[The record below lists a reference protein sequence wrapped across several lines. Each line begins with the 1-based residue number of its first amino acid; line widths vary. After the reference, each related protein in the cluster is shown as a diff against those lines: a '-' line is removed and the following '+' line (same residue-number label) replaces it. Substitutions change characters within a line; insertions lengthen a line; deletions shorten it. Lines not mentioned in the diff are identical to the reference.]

1 MASGGSQSTAGQP
14 RFVNRHTAI
23 GKICG
28 VGAGV
33 CWHHDRQPI
42 PGAFIPLPAMPSQ
55 TAKSTYTTCDANEA
69 VASVAYRLNELI
81 AIYPITPS
89 STMAEVCDEW
99 AAAGKPN
106 LWGEVPRIVEMQSEG
121 GVAGAVHGGLL
132 GGALTTTFTASQGL
146 LLMIPNLYKIAGELL
161 PLTIHVSAR
170 ALAAQGLSI
179 FGDHQDVMA
188 CRATGC
194 ALLCSN
200 SGQEAHDLALIAH
213 AASYRSRIPFIHFFD
228 GFRTSHEVSKLAI
241 LSDADVR
248 AVIDEGDI
256 AAFRARA
263 MTPDRPTLRGTAQNP
278 DVYFQGREAVNRF
291 YESLPGTVQDVMD
304 KFAVVTGRSYH
315 LFDYH
320 GHPEAE
326 RVVVAMGS
334 GVETLVE
341 TVTWLVARGEKVG
354 VVAVRLFLPFHLKSF
369 LAALPSSVKA
379 LAVLDRTKEPGSL
392 GEPLYLNVVGA
403 LAEGRSPLAGS
414 PRVIGGRYGLG
425 SKEFT
430 PGMARAVFDHLG
442 GWEPRNHFT
451 VGIRDDVTG
460 TSLAYDRD
468 FDLEAADVRRCVFVG
483 LGADGTVGANKNSI
497 KIIGEQTD
505 NFAQGYFVYDSKKSG
520 SMTISHL
527 RFGPRPIRAPYLIHR
542 ADFVACSQFGFVGRT
557 EVLHF
562 AAPGATVLLNSP
574 HAPAD
579 TWRKLP
585 REWQETLITKKLR
598 LFVIDAT
605 QVAQDSG
612 MGRRTNT
619 VLQTCFFALSGV
631 LPKDEAIAQIK
642 KAITKT
648 YGKKGEQ
655 IVKMNY
661 AAVDAALAGMQEV
674 DLPSAP
680 SAEAV
685 ASIPPS
691 YSEAPEFVQKVTA
704 RLLADQGD
712 LMPVSAIPLDGCW
725 PTGTARFEKRNIAL
739 EIPAW
744 DPAVC
749 IQCNK
754 CVLVCPHAAIRAK
767 FYDVAQLDGAP
778 ATFQSTGF
786 RSTEILGQ
794 RYTLQVAPEDCTGC
808 SLCVQ
813 VCPAKDKTNPRHKAI
828 DMVAQPPLL
837 AAERANWD
845 FFLELPDPDRARLDV
860 TTVKGTQFMAPLIE
874 FSGACAG
881 CGETPYLKLLTQLVG
896 DRLLIANATGCSS
909 IYGGNL
915 PTTPY
920 CSNKEGRGPAWANSL
935 FEDNAEFGL
944 GLHLAVEQRAR
955 TARDLLQKLG
965 ARVGPDL
972 VAGLLGADQSTE
984 TGIAAQRV
992 RVALLRPLLKPTD
1005 GVDAQRLLAL
1015 ADDLVKKS
1023 VWIVG
1028 GDGWAYDIGYGGLD
1042 HVLAS
1047 GANVKVLVLD
1057 TEVYSNTGG
1066 QASKSTPM
1074 GAVAKFA
1081 SGGKGSAKKDL
1092 ALIAMQYGHV
1102 YVARVAFG
1110 AKDSQTIAALRE
1122 AESYNGPALVIAYSH
1137 CIAHGFPLQLGLEQQ
1152 KLAVDTGYWP
1162 LFRYD
1167 PRLTEKGETALRLD
1181 SGPPKTELAKFMANE
1196 TRFGILKNVAPAR
1209 AEKLAA
1215 QAQANVRSHY
1225 ALYQQLA
1232 LPAGAKPL
1240 AGKTPG
1246 GPPPATGNG
1255 PANGASTPAKT

>member
-1 MASGGSQSTAGQP
+1 MSSQ
-14 RFVNRHTAI
+14 
-23 GKICG
+23 
-28 VGAGV
+28 
-33 CWHHDRQPI
+33 
-42 PGAFIPLPAMPSQ
+42 PLSRTQ
-55 TAKSTYTTCDANEA
+55 TTCDANEA

-81 AIYPITPS
+81 AIFPITPS

-99 AAAGKPN
+99 AALGKKN
-106 LWGEVPRIVEMQSEG
+106 LWGEVPRVVEMQSEG

-161 PLTIHVSAR
+161 PFTMHVSAR

-213 AASYRSRIPFIHFFD
+213 AASYRSRVPFIHFFD
-228 GFRTSHEVSKLAI
+228 GFRTSHEVSKLSL
-241 LSDADVR
+241 LSDDDLR
-248 AVIDEGDI
+248 AIIDEKDL
-256 AAFRARA
+256 ASFRARA
-263 MTPDRPTLRGTAQNP
+263 MTPDKPTLRGTAQNP

-291 YESLPGTVQDVMD
+291 YDSLPDIVQSTMD
-304 KFAVVTGRSYH
+304 KFAATTGRAYH

-326 RVVVAMGS
+326 RVVIAMGS
-334 GVETLVE
+334 SIETIAE
-341 TVTWLVARGEKVG
+341 TVDWLVARGEKVG
-354 VVAVRLFLPFHLKSF
+354 VLAVRLFLPFHIKSF
-369 LAALPSSVKA
+369 LAALPKTVKA
-379 LAVLDRTKEPGSL
+379 IAVLDRTKEPGCL

-403 LAEGRSPLAGS
+403 LAEGRSALAGS

-430 PGMARAVFDHLG
+430 PGMACAVFHHLSQ
-442 GWEPRNHFT
+442 WEPNNHFT
-451 VGIRDDVTG
+451 VGILDDVTG
-460 TSLAYDRD
+460 TSLPYDAD
-468 FDLEAADVRRCVFVG
+468 FNLEAADVRRCVFVG

-497 KIIGEQTD
+497 KIIGEQTA

-527 RFGPRPIRAPYLIHR
+527 RFGPRPIRAPYLVSQ
-542 ADFVACSQFGFVGRT
+542 ADFVACSQFSFVGRT
-557 EVLHF
+557 DVLRY
-562 AAPGATVLLNSP
+562 AATGAIVLLNSAYGP
-574 HAPAD
+574 QE
-579 TWRKLP
+579 TWKKLP
-585 REWQETLITKKLR
+585 RDWQNTLIAKKLR

-605 QVAQDSG
+605 AVAQASG

-631 LPKDEAIAQIK
+631 LPQDEAIKQIK
-642 KAITKT
+642 KAIDKT

-661 AAVDAALAGMQEV
+661 AAVDAALAGLKEV
-674 DLPSAP
+674 KIPADIESD
-680 SAEAV
+680 SV
-685 ASIPPS
+685 ATIPPS
-691 YSEAPEFVQKVTA
+691 YPGAPEFVQKITA
-704 RLLADQGD
+704 RLLADEGD
-712 LMPVSAIPLDGCW
+712 LMPVSAMPLDGCW

-744 DPAVC
+744 DSSIC

-767 FYDVAQLDGAP
+767 FFDPAALAGAP
-778 ATFQSTGF
+778 AEFLSVPF
-786 RSTEILGQ
+786 RSNEIPGQ
-794 RYTLQVAPEDCTGC
+794 RYTIQVAPEDCTGC

-813 VCPAKDKTNPRHKAI
+813 VCPAKDKTNPRHRAI
-828 DMVAQPPLL
+828 DMVSQPPRL
-837 AAERANWD
+837 AAERANFN
-845 FFLELPDPDRARLDV
+845 FFLKLPDPDRTKLDV
-860 TTVKGTQFMAPLIE
+860 TSVKGTQFMAPLFE

-881 CGETPYLKLLTQLVG
+881 CGETPYVKLLTQLFG
-896 DRLLIANATGCSS
+896 DRLLVANATGCSS

-920 CSNKEGRGPAWANSL
+920 CSNQDGRGPAWANSL

-955 TARDLLQKLG
+955 TARELLSRLA

-972 VAGLLGADQSTE
+972 VQALLGADQSNE
-984 TGIAAQRV
+984 AGIAAQRARV
-992 RVALLRPLLKPTD
+992 VALREALRP
-1005 GVDAQRLLAL
+1005 VESADARRLGAL
-1015 ADDLVKKS
+1015 ADDLVKKT
-1023 VWIVG
+1023 VWILG

-1081 SGGKGSAKKDL
+1081 SGGKGNAKKDL

-1110 AKDSQTIAALRE
+1110 AKDNQTITAFRE
-1122 AESYNGPALVIAYSH
+1122 AESYNGPALIIAYSH
-1137 CIAHGFPLQLGLEQQ
+1137 CIAHGFPLHLGLEQQ
-1152 KLAVDTGYWP
+1152 KLAVDSGYWP

-1167 PRLTEKGETALRLD
+1167 PRLAEMGEVALKLD
-1181 SGPPKTELAKFMANE
+1181 SGAPKVALEKFMANE
-1196 TRFGILKNVAPAR
+1196 TRFGILKNIAPER
-1209 AEKLAA
+1209 AAELAVKA
-1215 QAQANVRSHY
+1215 QAQVRLHY
-1225 ALYQQLA
+1225 ALYQHLA
-1232 LPAGAKPL
+1232 APAAPATNGHPPAPAPAPSAVPVAAKPSSV
-1240 AGKTPG
+1240 ATP
-1246 GPPPATGNG
+1246 
-1255 PANGASTPAKT
+1255 

>member
-1 MASGGSQSTAGQP
+1 MSS
-14 RFVNRHTAI
+14 
-23 GKICG
+23 
-28 VGAGV
+28 
-33 CWHHDRQPI
+33 
-42 PGAFIPLPAMPSQ
+42 PSVSS
-55 TAKSTYTTCDANEA
+55 AYVTCDANEA

-89 STMAEVCDEW
+89 SPMAESCDEW
-99 AAAGKPN
+99 AAAGRRN
-106 LWGEVPRIVEMQSEG
+106 LWNEVPRIVELQSEG
-121 GVAGAVHGGLL
+121 GAAGTVHGGLL

-161 PLTIHVSAR
+161 PFTMHVSAR

-194 ALLCSN
+194 ALLASN
-200 SGQEAHDLALIAH
+200 SGQEAHDFALIAH

-228 GFRTSHEVSKLAI
+228 GFRTSHEVSKLAH
-241 LSDADVR
+241 LSDADLR
-248 AVIDEGDI
+248 AVIDEDDI
-256 AAFRARA
+256 AAFRSRA

-291 YESLPGTVQDVMD
+291 YQELPGIVQMKMD
-304 KFAVVTGRSYH
+304 QFAAVTGRAYH

-326 RVVVAMGS
+326 RVLVAMGS
-334 GVETLVE
+334 SVETIRE
-341 TVTWLVARGEKVG
+341 TVDWLVAQGEKVG
-354 VVAVRLFLPFHLKSF
+354 VVAVRLFQPFHLKSF
-369 LAALPSSVKA
+369 LTALPATVKA
-379 LAVLDRTKEPGSL
+379 IAALDRTKEPGAI
-392 GEPLYLNVVGA
+392 GEPLYLNVVAA

-414 PRVIGGRYGLG
+414 ARVVGGRYGLG

-430 PGMARAVFDHLG
+430 PGMVRAVFEHLAG
-442 GWEPRNHFT
+442 AEPPNHFT
-451 VGIRDDVTG
+451 VGIVDDVTG
-460 TSLAYDRD
+460 TSLPFDAD
-468 FDLEAADVRRCVFVG
+468 FDLESPDVRRCIFFG

-520 SMTISHL
+520 STTTSHL
-527 RFGPRPIRAPYLIHR
+527 RFGPHPIHAPYLIR
-542 ADFVACSQFGFVGRT
+542 QADFVACSQINFVGRIDA
-557 EVLHF
+557 LRY

-574 HAPAD
+574 HGPAG
-579 TWRKLP
+579 TWDRLP
-585 REWQETLITKKLR
+585 REWQETLIAKKLR
-598 LFVIDAT
+598 FFVIDAT

-631 LPKDEAIAQIK
+631 LPAAAAIAEIK
-642 KAITKT
+642 KSITKT
-648 YGKKGEQ
+648 YGKKGDQ
-655 IVKMNY
+655 IVQMNF
-661 AAVDAALAGMQEV
+661 AAVDTALAGLHEV
-674 DLPSAP
+674 PLPAEPSAQ
-680 SAEAV
+680 AV
-685 ASIPPS
+685 ATVPPR
-691 YSEAPEFVQKVTA
+691 YEDAPDFFRKVTA
-704 RLLADQGD
+704 RLLAEEGD
-712 LMPVSAIPLDGCW
+712 LMPVSALPCDGCW
-725 PTGTARFEKRNIAL
+725 PTGSTRFEKRNIAL

-767 FYDVAQLDGAP
+767 FFDPAELAAAP
-778 ATFQSTGF
+778 PEFLSVPF
-786 RSTEILGQ
+786 RSTEFPGQ
-794 RYTLQVAPEDCTGC
+794 SYVLQVAPEDCTGC

-828 DMVAQPPLL
+828 DMVPQPPRL
-837 AAERANWD
+837 AAERAHWD
-845 FFLELPDPDRARLDV
+845 FFLQLPDPDRARLDRS
-860 TTVKGTQFMAPLIE
+860 TIKGTQFMAPLFE

-881 CGETPYLKLLTQLVG
+881 CGETPYIKLLTQLVG

-920 CSNKEGRGPAWANSL
+920 CGNKDGRGPAWANSL

-944 GLHLAVEQRAR
+944 GLRLAVDQRNR
-955 TARDLLQKLG
+955 TARDLLERL
-965 ARVGPDL
+965 APRVGADL
-972 VAGLLGADQSTE
+972 ASQLLAADQSDE
-984 TGIAAQRV
+984 AGLAAQRG
-992 RVALLRPLLKPTD
+992 RVDALRPALRSLGSPE
-1005 GVDAQRLLAL
+1005 AHRLLAIV
-1015 ADDLVKKS
+1015 DDLVKKS
-1023 VWIVG
+1023 VWIIG

-1074 GAVAKFA
+1074 AAVAKFA
-1081 SGGKGSAKKDL
+1081 AAGKSTAKKDL
-1092 ALIAMQYGHV
+1092 ALMAMQYGHV

-1110 AKDSQTIAALRE
+1110 ARDSQTLSAFQE
-1122 AESYNGPALVIAYSH
+1122 AESYDGPSLIIAYSH
-1137 CIAHGFPLQLGLEQQ
+1137 CIAHGFPLHLGLEQQ

-1167 PRLTEKGETALRLD
+1167 PRLTAKGEVPLKLD
-1181 SGPPKTELAKFMANE
+1181 SGPPKVALTRFMANE
-1196 TRFGILKNVAPAR
+1196 TRFGILQNVAPTR
-1209 AEKLAA
+1209 AGELAA
-1215 QAQANVRSHY
+1215 LAQDQVRRHY

-1232 LPAGAKPL
+1232 APPAS
-1240 AGKTPG
+1240 AGKG
-1246 GPPPATGNG
+1246 QQPPAAI
-1255 PANGASTPAKT
+1255 PQP

>member
-1 MASGGSQSTAGQP
+1 M
-14 RFVNRHTAI
+14 
-23 GKICG
+23 
-28 VGAGV
+28 
-33 CWHHDRQPI
+33 
-42 PGAFIPLPAMPSQ
+42 
-55 TAKSTYTTCDANEA
+55 KSTGRKSNFVTCDANEA
-69 VASVAYRLNELI
+69 VASTAFRLNELI
-81 AIYPITPS
+81 AIFPITPS

-99 AAAGKPN
+99 AAAGRKN
-106 LWGEVPRIVEMQSEG
+106 LWGEVPRVVEMQSEG

-161 PLTIHVSAR
+161 PFTMHVSAR

-200 SGQEAHDLALIAH
+200 SGQEAHDLALVAH
-213 AASYRSRIPFIHFFD
+213 VASYRSRVPFIHFFD
-228 GFRTSHEVSKLAI
+228 GFRTSHEVSKIAQLTDDD
-241 LSDADVR
+241 LR
-248 AVIDEGDI
+248 AVLDEADL
-256 AAFRARA
+256 ASFRARA
-263 MTPDRPTLRGTAQNP
+263 MTPDHPTLRGTAQNP

-291 YESLPGTVQDVMD
+291 YDDLPDAVQATMD
-304 KFAVVTGRSYH
+304 KLAATAGRSYH

-334 GVETLVE
+334 SIETITE
-341 TVTWLVARGEKVG
+341 TVDWLVAHGEKVG
-354 VVAVRLFLPFHLKSF
+354 VVSVRLFLPFHVKSF
-369 LAALPSSVKA
+369 LAALPKTVKA
-379 LAVLDRTKEPGSL
+379 IAALDRTKEPGSL

-403 LAEGRSPLAGS
+403 LAEGRSSLAGS

-430 PGMARAVFDHLG
+430 PGMARAVFAHLG
-442 GWEPRNHFT
+442 QWEPRNHFT
-451 VGIRDDVTG
+451 VGILDDVTG
-460 TSLAYDRD
+460 TSLPFEAD
-468 FDLEAADVRRCVFVG
+468 FNLEASDVRRCVFVG

-520 SMTISHL
+520 SMTTSHL
-527 RFGPRPIRAPYLIHR
+527 RFGPRPIRAPYLIQQ
-542 ADFVACSQFGFVGRT
+542 ADFVACSQFSFVGRT
-557 EVLHF
+557 EY
-562 AAPGATVLLNSP
+562 AAVGATVLLNSP
-574 HAPAD
+574 YAPEE
-579 TWRKLP
+579 TWKKLP
-585 REWQETLITKKLR
+585 RDWQHTIISKKLR

-605 QVAQDSG
+605 HVAQASG

-631 LPKDEAIAQIK
+631 LPQDEAIKQIK
-642 KAITKT
+642 KAIEKT

-661 AAVDAALAGMQEV
+661 AAVDAALAGMHEV
-674 DLPSAP
+674 KFP
-680 SAEAV
+680 AEADATAV
-685 ASIPPS
+685 ATVPPS
-691 YSEAPEFVQKVTA
+691 YPGAPEFVQKVTA
-704 RLLADQGD
+704 RLLAEEGD

-744 DPAVC
+744 DPAIC

-754 CVLVCPHAAIRAK
+754 CAMVCPHAAIRAK
-767 FYDVAQLDGAP
+767 FFAPEQLTGAP
-778 ATFQSTGF
+778 AEFVATSF
-786 RSTEILGQ
+786 RSTEFPGQ
-794 RYTLQVAPEDCTGC
+794 RYALQVAPEDCTGC

-828 DMVAQPPLL
+828 DMVPQPPRL

-845 FFLELPDPDRARLDV
+845 FFLKLPDPDRAKLDA
-860 TTVKGTQFMAPLIE
+860 TSVKGAQFMAPLFE

-920 CSNKEGRGPAWANSL
+920 CGNQDGRGPTWANSL

-944 GLHLAVEQRAR
+944 GLHLAVEQRAK
-955 TARDLLQKLG
+955 TARELLMKLA

-972 VAGLLGADQSTE
+972 ATTLLEADQSTE
-984 TGIAAQRV
+984 AGIAAQRT
-992 RVALLRPLLKPTD
+992 RVLALREALRPHD
-1005 GVDAQRLLAL
+1005 GADTRRLLAL

-1023 VWIVG
+1023 VWIIG

-1081 SGGKGSAKKDL
+1081 AGGKGIAKKDL

-1110 AKDSQTIAALRE
+1110 AKDSQTVAAFRE
-1122 AESYNGPALVIAYSH
+1122 AESYHGPALIIAYSH
-1137 CIAHGFPLQLGLEQQ
+1137 CIAHGYGLHLGLEQQ
-1152 KLAVDTGYWP
+1152 KLAVDSGYWP

-1167 PRLTEKGETALRLD
+1167 PRLAEKGAIPLKLD
-1181 SGPPKTELAKFMANE
+1181 SGAPKIDLAKFTANE
-1196 TRFGILKNVAPAR
+1196 TRFGILKNVAPER
-1209 AEKLAA
+1209 AAELGALA
-1215 QAQANVRSHY
+1215 QVQVRQHY
-1225 ALYQQLA
+1225 ALYQHLA
-1232 LPAGAKPL
+1232 APAATNGNGHAPAAPAPAASPASPQNPSAGATRP
-1240 AGKTPG
+1240 TP
-1246 GPPPATGNG
+1246 
-1255 PANGASTPAKT
+1255 

>member
-1 MASGGSQSTAGQP
+1 
-14 RFVNRHTAI
+14 
-23 GKICG
+23 
-28 VGAGV
+28 
-33 CWHHDRQPI
+33 
-42 PGAFIPLPAMPSQ
+42 MPS
-55 TAKSTYTTCDANEA
+55 TSVKSAFTTCDANDA

-89 STMAEVCDEW
+89 SAMAEVCDEW
-99 AAAGKPN
+99 AAAGRLN
-106 LWGEVPRIVEMQSEG
+106 LWGEVPRVVQMQSEA

-161 PLTIHVSAR
+161 PFTMHVSAR

-213 AASYRSRIPFIHFFD
+213 TASYRSRIPFIHFFD
-228 GFRTSHEVSKLAI
+228 GFRTSHEVTKLAL
-241 LSDADVR
+241 LSDKDIR
-248 AVIDEGDI
+248 AVIDENDI
-256 AAFRARA
+256 AAFRSRA
-263 MTPDRPTLRGTAQNP
+263 MTPDHPTLRGTAQNP

-291 YESLPGTVQDVMD
+291 YENLPGIVQDVMD
-304 KFAVVTGRSYH
+304 KFAAVTGRSYH

-334 GVETLVE
+334 GVETAIE
-341 TVTWLVARGEKVG
+341 TVDWLVARGEKVG
-354 VVAVRLFLPFHLKSF
+354 VIAVRLFLPFHVKSF
-369 LAALPSSVKA
+369 LKALPATVKA
-379 LAVLDRTKEPGSL
+379 IAVLDRTKEPGSL

-403 LAEGRSPLAGS
+403 LAEARSPLAGS

-430 PGMARAVFDHLG
+430 PGMARAVFEHLA
-442 GWEPRNHFT
+442 GWEPLNHFT
-451 VGIRDDVTG
+451 VGILDDVTG
-460 TSLAYDRD
+460 TSLTYDHD
-468 FDLEAADVRRCVFVG
+468 FDLEAADVRRCIFIG

-527 RFGPRPIRAPYLIHR
+527 RFGPRPIRAPYLIRR
-542 ADFVACSQFGFVGRT
+542 ADFVACSQFSFVGRAD
-557 EVLHF
+557 VLGH

-574 HAPAD
+574 YSPEE
-579 TWRKLP
+579 TWGKLP
-585 REWQETLITKKLR
+585 REWQQVLITKKLK

-605 QVAQDSG
+605 HVSQASG

-631 LPKDEAIAQIK
+631 LPKEEAIIQIK
-642 KAITKT
+642 KAIAKT

-661 AAVDAALAGMQEV
+661 AAVDAALAGMREV
-674 DLPSAP
+674 AIP
-680 SAEAV
+680 AEPAADAV

-691 YSEAPEFVQKVTA
+691 YSHAPDFVQKITA
-704 RLLADQGD
+704 RLLAEQGD
-712 LMPVSAIPLDGCW
+712 LMPVSALPLDGCW

-739 EIPAW
+739 EIPTW
-744 DPAVC
+744 DSAVC

-754 CVLVCPHAAIRAK
+754 CVMVCPHAAIRAK
-767 FYDVAQLDGAP
+767 FYTPAQLEGAP
-778 ATFQSTGF
+778 ETFRSTAF
-786 RSTEILGQ
+786 RSTEIPGQ
-794 RYTLQVAPEDCTGC
+794 RYTIQVAPEDCTGC
-808 SLCVQ
+808 TLCVQ
-813 VCPAKDKTNPRHKAI
+813 VCPAKDKTNPKHKAI
-828 DMVAQPPLL
+828 DMVPQPPLL

-845 FFLELPDPDRARLDV
+845 FFLALPDPDRTRLDP
-860 TTVKGTQFMAPLIE
+860 TTVKGAQFMAPLFE

-881 CGETPYLKLLTQLVG
+881 CGETPYLKLLTQLIG

-920 CSNKEGRGPAWANSL
+920 CSNQEGRGPAWANSL

-955 TARDLLQKLG
+955 TARDLLQKLA
-965 ARVGPDL
+965 ARVGPDT
-972 VAGLLGADQSTE
+972 VKELLSADQSTE
-984 TGIAAQRV
+984 AGIAAQRA
-992 RVALLRPLLKPTD
+992 RVLALRPVLQSIESTD
-1005 GVDAQRLLAL
+1005 AKRLTAL

-1047 GANVKVLVLD
+1047 GANVKILVLD

-1066 QASKSTPM
+1066 QSSKSTPM

-1081 SGGKGSAKKDL
+1081 SGGKATAKKDL

-1110 AKDSQTIAALRE
+1110 AKDGQTLAALRE

-1137 CIAHGFPLQLGLEQQ
+1137 CIAHGFPLHLGLEQQ

-1167 PRLTEKGETALRLD
+1167 PRLAEKGEVALRLD
-1181 SGPPKTELAKFMANE
+1181 SAPPKTELAKFMANE
-1196 TRFGILKNVAPAR
+1196 TRFGILKNIAPAR
-1209 AEKLAA
+1209 AEQLGTLA
-1215 QAQANVRSHY
+1215 QAEVRTHY

-1232 LPAGAKPL
+1232 APIPVAARPAAP
-1240 AGKTPG
+1240 AAVVPTPV
-1246 GPPPATGNG
+1246 A
-1255 PANGASTPAKT
+1255 PAKS

>member
-1 MASGGSQSTAGQP
+1 MPT
-14 RFVNRHTAI
+14 H
-23 GKICG
+23 
-28 VGAGV
+28 
-33 CWHHDRQPI
+33 
-42 PGAFIPLPAMPSQ
+42 PSQ
-55 TAKSTYTTCDANEA
+55 AEFVTCDANEA

-99 AAAGKPN
+99 AAQGKKN
-106 LWGEVPRIVEMQSEG
+106 LWGEVPRVVEMQSEG

-161 PLTIHVSAR
+161 PFTLHVSAR

-200 SGQEAHDLALIAH
+200 SAQEAHDLALVAH
-213 AASYRSRIPFIHFFD
+213 AASYRARIPFIHFFD
-228 GFRTSHEVSKLAI
+228 GFRTSHEVQKIAVLD
-241 LSDADVR
+241 DAAVKG
-248 AVIDEGDI
+248 VIDEADI

-263 MTPDRPTLRGTAQNP
+263 MTPDAPTLRGTAQNP

-291 YESLPGTVQDVMD
+291 YQNLPGLVQDIMD
-304 KFAVVTGRSYH
+304 KAAQVTGRAYR

-326 RVVVAMGS
+326 RVIVAMGS
-334 GVETLVE
+334 SVETIAE
-341 TVTWLVARGEKVG
+341 TVDWLAARGEKVG
-354 VVAVRLFLPFHLKSF
+354 VVAVRLFLPFHVKSF
-369 LAALPSSVKA
+369 LAALPATVKA
-379 LAVLDRTKEPGSL
+379 VGVLDRTKEPGSI
-392 GEPLYLNVVGA
+392 GEPLYLNVLAA
-403 LAEGRSPLAGS
+403 LAEGGSDLAGS
-414 PRVIGGRYGLG
+414 PRVVGGRYGLG

-430 PGMARAVFDHLG
+430 PGMVRAVFENLAK
-442 GWEPRNHFT
+442 WEPRNHFT
-451 VGIRDDVTG
+451 VGISDDVTG
-460 TSLAYDRD
+460 TSLPYEAD

-505 NFAQGYFVYDSKKSG
+505 NYAQGYFVYDSKKSG
-520 SMTISHL
+520 SMTTSHL
-527 RFGPRPIRAPYLIHR
+527 RFGPRPIKAPYLIR
-542 ADFVACSQFGFVGRT
+542 YADFVACSQFNFVGRT
-557 EVLHF
+557 DVLGF

-574 HAPAD
+574 YAPET
-579 TWRKLP
+579 TWAKLP
-585 REWQETLITKKLR
+585 RDWQRTIIAKKLR

-605 QVAQDSG
+605 QVAQASG

-631 LPKDEAIAQIK
+631 LPQAEAIKQIK
-642 KAITKT
+642 KAIEKT
-648 YGKKGEQ
+648 YGKKGETV
-655 IVKMNY
+655 VKMNY
-661 AAVDAALAGMQEV
+661 AAVDAALAGLHEV
-674 DLPSAP
+674 TVPATENP
-680 SAEAV
+680 EAL
-685 ASIPPS
+685 ATIPPS
-691 YSEAPEFVQKVTA
+691 YPGAPEFVQKITA
-704 RLLADQGD
+704 RLLANEGD

-739 EIPAW
+739 EVPAW

-754 CVLVCPHAAIRAK
+754 CVMVCPHAAIRAK
-767 FYDVAQLDGAP
+767 FAPPEALAP
-778 ATFQSTGF
+778 APAGFASVPF
-786 RSTEILGQ
+786 RSNEFPGQ

-808 SLCVQ
+808 SICVQ
-813 VCPAKDKTNPRHKAI
+813 VCPAKDRTNPRHKAI
-828 DMVAQPPLL
+828 DMVPQAPRLEQD
-837 AAERANWD
+837 RANWD
-845 FFLELPDPDRARLDV
+845 FFMQLPDPDRAKLDFS
-860 TTVKGTQFMAPLIE
+860 TIKNAQFGQPLFE

-920 CSNKEGRGPAWANSL
+920 CANKDGRGPTWANSL

-944 GLHLAVEQRAR
+944 GLHLAVEQRAKSAR
-955 TARDLLQKLG
+955 ELVQKLTAAIGPDAVAALLQ
-965 ARVGPDL
+965 
-972 VAGLLGADQSTE
+972 ADQSTE
-984 TGIAAQRV
+984 AGIAAQRE
-992 RVALLRPLLKPTD
+992 RVAALKATLRGAAGTD
-1005 GVDAQRLLAL
+1005 AARLLAL

-1066 QASKSTPM
+1066 QSSKSTPM

-1081 SGGKGSAKKDL
+1081 ASGKAVAKKDL
-1092 ALIAMQYGHV
+1092 ALMAMQYGHV

-1110 AKDSQTIAALRE
+1110 AKDGQTLAAIRE
-1122 AESYNGPALVIAYSH
+1122 AEAYNGPALVIAYSH
-1137 CIAHGFPLQLGLEQQ
+1137 CIAHGYPLHLGLEQQ

-1162 LFRYD
+1162 LFRFD
-1167 PRLTEKGETALRLD
+1167 PRLAEKGETPLKLD
-1181 SGPPKTELAKFMANE
+1181 SAPPKSDLGKFMANE
-1196 TRFGILKNVAPAR
+1196 TRFGILRNVAPAR
-1209 AEKLAA
+1209 ADELLAEA
-1215 QAQANVRSHY
+1215 QSHVRTRF
-1225 ALYQQLA
+1225 ALYQHLA
-1232 LPAGAKPL
+1232 TPPGGTAPAGA
-1240 AGKTPG
+1240 AA
-1246 GPPPATGNG
+1246 PAAVPA
-1255 PANGASTPAKT
+1255 PANGGVAANGTHKS

>member
-1 MASGGSQSTAGQP
+1 MRSRAAPVDGIMSAAQNGLT
-14 RFVNRHTAI
+14 H
-23 GKICG
+23 
-28 VGAGV
+28 
-33 CWHHDRQPI
+33 
-42 PGAFIPLPAMPSQ
+42 PLTAMPSLS
-55 TAKSTYTTCDANEA
+55 AKSTYTTCDANEA

-99 AAAGKPN
+99 AAAGRPN

-161 PLTIHVSAR
+161 PFTMHVSAR

-228 GFRTSHEVSKLAI
+228 GFRTSHEVSKLAL
-241 LSDADVR
+241 LSDNDLR
-248 AVIDEGDI
+248 TVIDEKDL

-263 MTPDRPTLRGTAQNP
+263 MTPDHPTLRGTAQNP

-291 YESLPGTVQDVMD
+291 YDNLPGVVQDVMD
-304 KFAVVTGRSYH
+304 RFAGVTGRSYH

-334 GVETLVE
+334 GVETVIE
-341 TVTWLVARGEKVG
+341 TVNWLVAKGEKVG

-369 LAALPSSVKA
+369 LAALPSTVKA
-379 LAVLDRTKEPGSL
+379 IAVLDRTKEPGSL

-403 LAEGRSPLAGS
+403 LAEAGSPLAGS

-430 PGMARAVFDHLG
+430 PGMARAVFEHLA
-442 GWEPRNHFT
+442 GWVPRNHFT
-451 VGIRDDVTG
+451 VGILDDVTG
-460 TSLAYDRD
+460 ISLPYDGE

-527 RFGPRPIRAPYLIHR
+527 RFGPRPVRAPYLIRR
-542 ADFVACSQFGFVGRT
+542 ADFVACSQFSFVGRT
-557 EVLHF
+557 DVLGY

-574 HAPAD
+574 HTAD
-579 TWRKLP
+579 ETWRQLP
-585 REWQETLITKKLR
+585 REWQQALITKKLR

-605 QVAQDSG
+605 QVAQASG

-631 LPKDEAIAQIK
+631 LPKDEAIIQIK
-642 KAITKT
+642 KAIAKT

-661 AAVDAALAGMQEV
+661 AAVDAALAGLHEV
-674 DLPSAP
+674 AIPAEP
-680 SAEAV
+680 AAEAV
-685 ASIPPS
+685 ASVPPS
-691 YSEAPEFVQKVTA
+691 FAHGPEFVQKITA

-725 PTGTARFEKRNIAL
+725 PTGTARYEKRNIAL

-767 FYDVAQLDGAP
+767 FVEPAQLAGAP
-778 ATFQSTGF
+778 GTFLSVPF
-786 RSTEILGQ
+786 RSTEIPGQ

-828 DMVAQPPLL
+828 DMVAQPPRL

-845 FFLELPDPDRARLDV
+845 FFLKLPDPDRSRLDLA
-860 TTVKGTQFMAPLIE
+860 TVKGTQFMAPLFE

-881 CGETPYLKLLTQLVG
+881 CGETPYIKLLTQLVG
-896 DRLLIANATGCSS
+896 DRLMIANATGCSS

-920 CSNKEGRGPAWANSL
+920 CSNQDGRGPAWANSL
-935 FEDNAEFGL
+935 FEDNAEFGF

-955 TARDLLQKLG
+955 TARSLLQKLA

-972 VAGLLGADQSTE
+972 AKELLAADQSTE
-984 TGIAAQRV
+984 AGIAAQRA
-992 RVALLRPLLKPTD
+992 RVAALRQQLQPAGGGD
-1005 GVDAQRLLAL
+1005 VQRLNVL
-1015 ADDLVKKS
+1015 ADDLVRKS
-1023 VWIVG
+1023 VWIIG

-1081 SGGKGSAKKDL
+1081 SGGKGTAKKDL

-1110 AKDSQTIAALRE
+1110 AKNNQTVTAFRE
-1122 AESYNGPALVIAYSH
+1122 AEAYNGPALIIAYSH
-1137 CIAHGFPLQLGLEQQ
+1137 CIAHGFPLHLGVEQQ

-1167 PRLTEKGETALRLD
+1167 PRLAEKGETALRLD

-1209 AEKLAA
+1209 AEELAA
-1215 QAQANVRSHY
+1215 RAQANVRTHY

-1232 LPAGAKPL
+1232 APLPADAKQS
-1240 AGKTPG
+1240 AGLTPG
-1246 GPPPATGNG
+1246 GQQPTTVPA
-1255 PANGASTPAKT
+1255 AAKA